1 MALAEVYLT
10 NDVYMACL
18 QLALST
24 EKEEVIC
31 LLLGETKEDKG
42 KKTVYIYSMK
52 IPHRLDKKKDRVEI
66 SIDQL
71 LATRDYA
78 EKLSQQLKKEVTV
91 IGWFHSHPHITVWP
105 SHVDVNTQANYQT
118 MSGSFVGIISS
129 VFSEDKTTKECEVNL
144 TCFQSESITDDSGSM
159 RYVRKP
165 IPFFVIANPVP
176 VTTISCLKT
185 ICDLPNIL
193 HQEEEDNY
201 RECAAEN
208 SDVLC
213 SLHNEMLLTKSLLH
227 ITNKISIP
235 LLKTLE
241 LRERILKQQLIY
253 LKKFDGKLRS
263 AFGGCQEGSP
273 NSKH

>member
-105 SHVDVNTQANYQT
+105 SHVGEAFIKFFDHSTFHFISHVIPHQLNQT
-118 MSGSFVGIISS
+118 ISP
-129 VFSEDKTTKECEVNL
+129 TT
-144 TCFQSESITDDSGSM
+144 SIVYGSM
-159 RYVRKP
+159 VNIK
-165 IPFFVIANPVP
+165 
-176 VTTISCLKT
+176 IS
-185 ICDLPNIL
+185 D
-193 HQEEEDNY
+193 Y
-201 RECAAEN
+201 RSN
-208 SDVLC
+208 RRNV
-213 SLHNEMLLTKSLLH
+213 LH
-227 ITNKISIP
+227 INT
-235 LLKTLE
+235 
-241 LRERILKQQLIY
+241 
-253 LKKFDGKLRS
+253 G
-263 AFGGCQEGSP
+263 
-273 NSKH
+273 